1 MAAEIWVNLQDRSW
15 PLFPKKWCRL
25 DYLSPVFCAALSW
38 LRRVLVMGDE
48 ENQGVGTLL
57 SFLILFSESE
67 VSVQLI
73 LSQLYIINSDLP
85 KIYKLV

>member
-15 PLFPKKWCRL
+15 PLFPKKRCGL

-38 LRRVLVMGDE
+38 LRRVLVMGGE

-57 SFLILFSESE
+57 SFLISFSERE

-85 KIYKLV
+85 KI